1 MHFLTGV
8 LKALYVKPWQSFD
21 NNGAYFE
28 FGLAVRRGV
37 RSCLSTMKPLTTAV
51 SGACLLA
58 MLLAACTQ
66 EKPKTT
72 PRNRYGFGGTQTLQ
86 QGTTTNT
93 LAPLTGTDAASGVTD
108 ASLVRPIPTP
118 TPANVTPTPSP
129 TSLPTPELSYGIP
142 VPGKPGYVTSP
153 HAPNA
158 GFVDVRGFPPGTEVK
173 DPYTGRIFLVP

>member
-1 MHFLTGV
+1 M
-8 LKALYVKPWQSFD
+8 A
-21 NNGAYFE
+21 
-28 FGLAVRRGV
+28 
-37 RSCLSTMKPLTTAV
+37 MKPFTLAV
-51 SGACLLA
+51 SGTCLLA

-86 QGTTTNT
+86 QPTATTNT
-93 LAPLTGTDAASGVTD
+93 LAPLTGADAASGVTD
-108 ASLVRPIPTP
+108 ASLVRPIASP
-118 TPANVTPTPSP
+118 TPAPTPPP
-129 TSLPTPELSYGIP
+129 TSLPTSELSYGIP

-153 HAPNA
+153 HAPNV